1 LQQIFLLSFP
11 KTAAEFVIRYNLSNF
26 AHLINKMNFRYALIC
41 AVLTALCACSGV
53 NHTQNT
59 GSTKV
64 INLDTLTIV
73 PKSKDAVYFGSVKH
87 TVDIIHTR
95 LELKP
100 DWENCYLYGKA
111 TLVLKPYFYATNEV
125 KIDAVG
131 FDLNDVYLL
140 QKGSKSKIDYS
151 YNDKQL
157 TLKLPKPYTR
167 NDSIQIFIDYVA
179 KPNTLAS
186 SGKISTSEDKGLFFI
201 NPNHSNPYIPTQLY
215 SQSETQAA
223 SCWFPT
229 IDAPNQ
235 RMTQEIFITVAEKYT
250 TLSNGL
256 LVSKTLNSDGTR
268 TDYWKQ
274 SLPASPYLTMI
285 AAGEFSVVKDSW
297 HNLEISYYVEKNY
310 AKEARGTFGKTAEM
324 ISFFSKKLG
333 VDFPWE
339 KYAQIVVRDYPGGSM
354 ENSSATLHGEFMN
367 MTARERIDND
377 KEEFIS
383 HELFHQWFGDMVT
396 CESWSNTP
404 LNESFAT
411 YGEYLWLEHSKGKE
425 EADIHHQ
432 DDLNTYFNEA
442 RARQVNMIRYDYDE
456 AEDMFDRHS
465 YEKGGRILHM
475 LRNYLGDDAFFTT
488 LNYYLNKHK
497 FSSVELADLRL
508 ACEKI
513 SGEDLN
519 WFFNQWFFASGHPE
533 LLITYNYNEIDK
545 KETLHIEQLQDLL
558 KTPLY
563 KLPIDV
569 EIYFEGKKQRH
580 RIFLE
585 KQNQDFEFAV
595 SKQPDLVNVDAD
607 KMLLCKKTD
616 MHTLDEWVFQY
627 HNAPLYLD
635 RYEAIDALSK
645 IPGAK
650 SKEVIV
656 KALNDKNWSIRNF
669 AISKLNKFDKNDLTT
684 QKEILKKLALHDER
698 PNVRANAIEK
708 LNELAN
714 GEPMT
719 DVYKL
724 ALSDVSFQVVAKAL
738 LAMHSQN
745 PEMSF
750 EEARQFDEDTAVAV
764 MNALLTIF
772 AANGA
777 DSENNY
783 FLQKEHY
790 FDGYNRYGFVQ
801 QYGQYLLGRSDSV
814 INSGLDLLAGTA
826 RSSEYWWVRLVALQA
841 LDSLQTMYA
850 ERATEL
856 KAKPISNSGSK
867 NNDSSGKSQTAE
879 SAHMQHEKI
888 KQLFDSIKNA
898 EKDKN
903 LLRYYSN

>member
-1 LQQIFLLSFP
+1 MRF
-11 KTAAEFVIRYNLSNF
+11 EFANHYILSNF
-26 AHLINKMNFRYALIC
+26 AHLFHKMNFRYALIC
-41 AVLTALCACSGV
+41 AVLAVLSACSGV
-53 NHTQNT
+53 NHTQ
-59 GSTKV
+59 STAGNKI

-73 PKSKDAVYFGSVKH
+73 PKSKDAVYLGSVKH
-87 TVDIIHTR
+87 EVDIIHTR

-100 DWENCYLYGKA
+100 DWENCQLYGKA
-111 TLVLKPYFYATNEV
+111 TLVMKPYFYATSIV

-131 FDLNDVYLL
+131 FDINDVFLIN
-140 QKGSKSKIDYS
+140 KGVKSKIEFG

-157 TLKLPKPYTR
+157 IIKLPKSYTR
-167 NDSIQIFIDYVA
+167 NDSIQLFIDYVA

-186 SGKISTSEDKGLFFI
+186 SGKISSSDDKGLFFI
-201 NPNHSNPYIPTQLY
+201 NPNHSNPYLPTQLY
-215 SQSETQAA
+215 SQSETQSA

-235 RMTQEIFITVAEKYT
+235 RMTQEIVITIADKYT

-256 LVSKTLNSDGTR
+256 LVSKTLNNDGTR

-285 AAGEFSVVKDSW
+285 AAGEFTVVKDSW
-297 HNLEISYYVEKNY
+297 RNKEISYYVEKNY
-310 AKEARGTFGKTAEM
+310 AKEARGTFGKTTEM

-333 VDFPWE
+333 IDFPWE

-354 ENSSATLHGEFMN
+354 ENTSATLHGEFMN
-367 MTARERIDND
+367 ISARERIDND

-383 HELFHQWFGDMVT
+383 HELFHQWFGDLVT
-396 CESWSNTP
+396 CESWSNVP

-442 RARQVNMIRYDYDE
+442 RARQVNMIRYDYEE

-475 LRNYLGDDAFFTT
+475 LRNYLGDEAFFTT
-488 LNYYLNKHK
+488 LTYYLNKHK

-508 ACEKI
+508 AFEKI

-519 WFFNQWFFASGHPE
+519 WFFNQWFFASGHPD
-533 LLITYNYNEIDK
+533 LLFSYNYNENDK
-545 KETLHIEQLQDLL
+545 KETLHIEQLQDLQ

-569 EIYFEGKKQRH
+569 EIYSEGKKQRQ
-580 RIFLE
+580 RILLE
-585 KQNQDFEFAV
+585 KQKQDFEFIAD
-595 SKQPDLVNVDAD
+595 KRPDLVNVDAD

-616 MHTLDEWVFQY
+616 MHTQDEWIFQY
-627 HNAPLYLD
+627 NNAALYLD

-645 IPGAK
+645 IPGPK
-650 SKEVIV
+650 SKELII
-656 KALNDKNWSIRNF
+656 KALSDKNWSIRNF
-669 AISKLNKFDKNDLTT
+669 AISKLSKFDKNDLTT
-684 QKEILKKLALHDER
+684 PKEILKKLALQDEK
-698 PNVRANAIEK
+698 PSVRANAIEK

-714 GEPMT
+714 GESMT
-719 DVYKL
+719 DVYKI

-738 LAMHSQN
+738 IAMHSQN

-750 EEARQFDEDTAVAV
+750 DEAKQFEEDTAVTI

-790 FDGYNRYGFVQ
+790 FDGYNRYGFIQ

-826 RSSEYWWVRLVALQA
+826 RDSEYWWVRLVALQA

-850 ERATEL
+850 ERAAEL
-856 KAKPISNSGSK
+856 KAKPISNSNSK
-867 NNDSSGKSQTAE
+867 NNEPLDNSQTAE
-879 SAHMQHEKI
+879 KAHLQHEKI

>member
-1 LQQIFLLSFP
+1 MRF
-11 KTAAEFVIRYNLSNF
+11 EFANHYILSNF
-26 AHLINKMNFRYALIC
+26 AHLLHKMNFRYALIC
-41 AVLTALCACSGV
+41 AVLAVLSACSGV
-53 NHTQNT
+53 NHTQ
-59 GSTKV
+59 STAGTKI

-73 PKSKDAVYFGSVKH
+73 PKSKDAVYLGSVKH
-87 TVDIIHTR
+87 EVDIIHTR

-100 DWENCYLYGKA
+100 DWENCQLYGKA
-111 TLVLKPYFYATNEV
+111 TLVMKPYFYATSIV

-131 FDLNDVYLL
+131 FDINYVFLIN
-140 QKGSKSKIDYS
+140 KGVKSKIEFG

-157 TLKLPKPYTR
+157 IIKLPKSYTR
-167 NDSIQIFIDYVA
+167 NDSIQLFIDYVA

-186 SGKISTSEDKGLFFI
+186 SGKISSSDDKGLFFI
-201 NPNHSNPYIPTQLY
+201 NPNHSNPYLPTQLY
-215 SQSETQAA
+215 SQSETQSA

-235 RMTQEIFITVAEKYT
+235 RMTQEIVITIADKYT

-256 LVSKTLNSDGTR
+256 LVSKTLNNDGTR

-285 AAGEFSVVKDSW
+285 AAGEFTVVKDSW
-297 HNLEISYYVEKNY
+297 RNKEISYYIEKNY
-310 AKEARGTFGKTAEM
+310 AKEARGTFGKTTEM

-333 VDFPWE
+333 IDFPWE

-354 ENSSATLHGEFMN
+354 ENTSATLHGEFMN
-367 MTARERIDND
+367 ISARERIDND

-383 HELFHQWFGDMVT
+383 HELFHQWFGDLVT
-396 CESWSNTP
+396 CESWSNVP

-442 RARQVNMIRYDYDE
+442 RARQVNMIRYDYEE

-475 LRNYLGDDAFFTT
+475 LRNYLGDEAFFTT
-488 LNYYLNKHK
+488 LTYYLNKHK

-508 ACEKI
+508 AFEKI

-519 WFFNQWFFASGHPE
+519 WFFNQWFFASGHPD
-533 LLITYNYNEIDK
+533 LLFSYNYNENDK
-545 KETLHIEQLQDLL
+545 KETLHIEQLQDLQ

-569 EIYFEGKKQRH
+569 EIYSEGKKQRQ
-580 RIFLE
+580 RILLE
-585 KQNQDFEFAV
+585 KQKQDFEFIAD
-595 SKQPDLVNVDAD
+595 KRPDLVNVDAD

-616 MHTLDEWVFQY
+616 MHTQDEWIFQY
-627 HNAPLYLD
+627 NNAALYLD

-645 IPGAK
+645 IPGPK
-650 SKEVIV
+650 SKELII
-656 KALNDKNWSIRNF
+656 KALSDKNRSIRNF
-669 AISKLNKFDKNDLTT
+669 AISKLSKFDKNDLTT
-684 QKEILKKLALHDER
+684 PKEILKKLALQDEK
-698 PNVRANAIEK
+698 PSVRANAIEK

-714 GEPMT
+714 GESMT
-719 DVYKL
+719 DVYKI

-738 LAMHSQN
+738 IAMHSQN

-750 EEARQFDEDTAVAV
+750 DEAKQFEEDTAVTI

-826 RSSEYWWVRLVALQA
+826 RDSEYWWVRLVALQA

-856 KAKPISNSGSK
+856 KAKPISNSNSK
-867 NNDSSGKSQTAE
+867 NNEPLDNSQTAE
-879 SAHMQHEKI
+879 KAHLQHEKI

>member
-1 LQQIFLLSFP
+1 MRF
-11 KTAAEFVIRYNLSNF
+11 EFANHYILSNF
-26 AHLINKMNFRYALIC
+26 AHLFHKMNFRYALIC
-41 AVLTALCACSGV
+41 AVLAVLSACSGV
-53 NHTQNT
+53 NHTQ
-59 GSTKV
+59 STAGTKI

-73 PKSKDAVYFGSVKH
+73 PKSKDAVYLGSVKH
-87 TVDIIHTR
+87 EVDIIHTR

-100 DWENCYLYGKA
+100 DWENCQLYGKA
-111 TLVLKPYFYATNEV
+111 TLVMKPYFYATSIV

-131 FDLNDVYLL
+131 FDINYVFLIN
-140 QKGSKSKIDYS
+140 KGVKSKIEFG

-157 TLKLPKPYTR
+157 IIKLPKSYTR
-167 NDSIQIFIDYVA
+167 NDSIQLFVDYVA

-186 SGKISTSEDKGLFFI
+186 SGKISSSDDKGLFFI
-201 NPNHSNPYIPTQLY
+201 NPNHSNPYLPTQLY
-215 SQSETQAA
+215 SQSETQSA

-235 RMTQEIFITVAEKYT
+235 RMTQEIVITIADKYT

-256 LVSKTLNSDGTR
+256 LVSKTLNNDGTR

-285 AAGEFSVVKDSW
+285 AAGEFTVVKDSW
-297 HNLEISYYVEKNY
+297 RNKEISYYIEKNY
-310 AKEARGTFGKTAEM
+310 AKEARGTFGKTTEM

-333 VDFPWE
+333 IDFPWE

-354 ENSSATLHGEFMN
+354 ENTSATLHGEFMN
-367 MTARERIDND
+367 ISARERIDND

-383 HELFHQWFGDMVT
+383 HELFHQWFGDLVT
-396 CESWSNTP
+396 CESWSNVP

-442 RARQVNMIRYDYDE
+442 RARQVNMIRYDYEE

-475 LRNYLGDDAFFTT
+475 LRNYLGDEAFFTT
-488 LNYYLNKHK
+488 LTYYLNKHK

-508 ACEKI
+508 AFEKI

-519 WFFNQWFFASGHPE
+519 WFFNQWFFASGHPD
-533 LLITYNYNEIDK
+533 LLFSYNYNENDK
-545 KETLHIEQLQDLL
+545 KETLHIEQLQDLQ

-569 EIYFEGKKQRH
+569 EIYSEGKKQRQ
-580 RIFLE
+580 RILLE
-585 KQNQDFEFAV
+585 KQKQDFEFIAD
-595 SKQPDLVNVDAD
+595 KRPDLVNVDAD

-616 MHTLDEWVFQY
+616 MHTQDEWIFQY
-627 HNAPLYLD
+627 NNAALYLD

-645 IPGAK
+645 IPGPK
-650 SKEVIV
+650 SKELII
-656 KALNDKNWSIRNF
+656 KALSDKNRSIRNF
-669 AISKLNKFDKNDLTT
+669 AISKLSKFDKNDLTT
-684 QKEILKKLALHDER
+684 PKEILKKLALQDEK
-698 PNVRANAIEK
+698 PSVRANAIEK

-714 GEPMT
+714 GESMT
-719 DVYKL
+719 DVYKI

-738 LAMHSQN
+738 IAMHSQN

-750 EEARQFDEDTAVAV
+750 DEAKQFEEDTAVII

-790 FDGYNRYGFVQ
+790 FDGYNRYGFIQ

-826 RSSEYWWVRLVALQA
+826 RDSEYWWVRLVALQA

-856 KAKPISNSGSK
+856 KAKPISNSNSK
-867 NNDSSGKSQTAE
+867 NNEPLDNSQTAE
-879 SAHMQHEKI
+879 KAHLQHEKF